1 VNERIAAS
9 LLVRIS
15 LLHLFAIFQIAYMVP
30 LNGAG
35 FLNGVLCFAELEVI
49 PGIWDRLL
57 VLVYIA
63 PALCIDSL
71 GLG

>member
-1 VNERIAAS
+1 VSERLAAS

-30 LNGAG
+30 WNSAG
-35 FLNGVLCFAELEVI
+35 FNGVLCFAELEVI
-49 PGIWDRLL
+49 PGTWDRFL

-63 PALCIDSL
+63 PALFIDSL
-71 GLG
+71 GMG